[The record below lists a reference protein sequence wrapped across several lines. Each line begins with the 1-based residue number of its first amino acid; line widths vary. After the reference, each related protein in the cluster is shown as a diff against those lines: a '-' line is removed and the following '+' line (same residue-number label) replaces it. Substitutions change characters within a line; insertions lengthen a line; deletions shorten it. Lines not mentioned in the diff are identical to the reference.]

1 MGESGGESSGPAVA
15 SDVADFCRKLRDVAF
30 LKPFGGA
37 WGTCSTLLFPT
48 PMGGVSGSVGVSVG
62 ETILLLEP
70 EADSILSL
78 SMLLF
83 VCVDW
88 S

>member
-1 MGESGGESSGPAVA
+1 M
-15 SDVADFCRKLRDVAF
+15 AF

-37 WGTCSTLLFPT
+37 WGTCSALPT
-48 PMGGVSGSVGVSVG
+48 PAPMGGVSGSVGVSVG
-62 ETILLLEP
+62 ETILLLKV

-83 VCVDW
+83 VYVEW